1 MLKKEKALEKSNFT
15 KSEIISLVTLSLIIG
30 LTMGILFN
38 KTNVITKNTIVSDE
52 NLQELIENYEYI
64 INNYYEEVD
73 KRNLINSAIEG
84 MMGSLEDPHSMYFDE
99 NESENFSITLDG
111 EYKGMGIQ
119 IAKDLKSG
127 NILVLSVFKNSPA
140 EEAGLIAGDQ
150 IIKVDDLYTKD
161 YTADEFSKFIK
172 ESDKNNF
179 ELKVLRENKEITL
192 TLEKRIVTL
201 ESIYSD
207 MYVENDKNIG
217 YIYIGIFANNTYEQ
231 FKEALEKLEKDKIDS
246 LIIDVRGN
254 TGGHLTTVDSILN
267 IFLTNKQKKYGFEQN
282 NKTTFVYGKAKTNKE
297 YNIVLLGDSLSASAS
312 EVLISSLKENLGSKF
327 FGTKTYGKGTVQ
339 ELITLSDGTQYK
351 LTIKKWLTPNG
362 NWINDTNGVVP
373 DYEIETDDEKYL
385 DIFEKND
392 SQLNYAIKY
401 LSE

>member
-127 NILVLSVFKNSPA
+127 NKMILVEPRAYSESQQIADYLKNRNSVVVNLKRVTS
-140 EEAGLIAGDQ
+140 DQ
-150 IIKVDDLYTKD
+150 
-161 YTADEFSKFIK
+161 A
-172 ESDKNNF
+172 
-179 ELKVLRENKEITL
+179 
-192 TLEKRIVTL
+192 KRI
-201 ESIYSD
+201 
-207 MYVENDKNIG
+207 
-217 YIYIGIFANNTYEQ
+217 
-231 FKEALEKLEKDKIDS
+231 ID
-246 LIIDVRGN
+246 
-254 TGGHLTTVDSILN
+254 
-267 IFLTNKQKKYGFEQN
+267 FLTGTIYAIGGDLQKLGNGIYLCTPN
-282 NKTTFVYGKAKTNKE
+282 NVSVQGKMSENEEKGKTNKT
-297 YNIVLLGDSLSASAS
+297 
-312 EVLISSLKENLGSKF
+312 KF
-327 FGTKTYGKGTVQ
+327 
-339 ELITLSDGTQYK
+339 EE
-351 LTIKKWLTPNG
+351 
-362 NWINDTNGVVP
+362 
-373 DYEIETDDEKYL
+373 EIE
-385 DIFEKND
+385 F
-392 SQLNYAIKY
+392 
-401 LSE
+401 